1 MIYKEVIKPINYL
14 LEKQANELNN
24 KLAFSDQNEDITYKQ
39 LNLETAN
46 LGKCFKKFNIN
57 TGESIAIILPNSVN
71 WIVSCFSIL
80 RSGCVVVPI
89 SFDSTFS
96 EIEYKIMDASCRL
109 IITSKKFKNQL
120 DEFISN
126 KSLSI
131 QIIYTEDIGN
141 SESHL
146 KTLRSTKNDDYS
158 INDDN
163 IDLPGYILYT
173 SGTTGQPKGVVLSS
187 RSMLWIVASCCM
199 PIIGLNKKDL
209 VLSPLPLFHSYALNL
224 CVLGVLASGATEYLL
239 EKFSPKMIF
248 EQSTKKPY
256 TLLPGVPTMFHYL
269 LATAKKEKL
278 KINNINRCVS
288 AGAIMPSQLNKE
300 FEDFFKIEL
309 LDGYG
314 ITETSTFVTM
324 NWPGKNRTMGSCG
337 LALPGLGVRIINPE
351 NHKDASLNQEGELIC
366 RGPNVMQGYHNKPE
380 ETKKVLKDGWYYTG
394 DLAKQD
400 ENGFLTI
407 TGRLKEIIIRG
418 GQNISPTEVEEA
430 ILKNE
435 KVLDCAVVG
444 LPHDQLGEI
453 PGAFVIL
460 KEGYKLDEKNI
471 IDECKKIISDYKV
484 PEKIIETDNIP
495 RTGSGKTMRYKLIQ
509 SYKSN

>member
-1 MIYKEVIKPINYL
+1 MINKEVIKPINYL
-14 LEKQANELNN
+14 LEKQASDLKN

-39 LNLETAN
+39 LNFETAN
-46 LGKCFKKFNIN
+46 LANCFKEFNIN
-57 TGESIAIILPNSVN
+57 TGDSIAIILPNSVD

-80 RSGCVVVPI
+80 RLGCVVVPI

-96 EIEYKIMDASCRL
+96 EIEYKILDASCKL
-109 IITSKKFKNQL
+109 IITSEKFKKQL
-120 DEFISN
+120 DVFIA
-126 KSLSI
+126 KQSLSI
-131 QIIYTEDIGN
+131 EIIYTEDIENDGN
-141 SESHL
+141 HL
-146 KTLRSTKNDDYS
+146 KAIRTKQKNDCS
-158 INDDN
+158 IDDEN

-173 SGTTGQPKGVVLSS
+173 SGTTGQPKGVVLTS

-224 CVLGVLASGATEYLL
+224 CVLGILASGATEHLL
-239 EKFSPKMIF
+239 ERFSPRMIF
-248 EQSTKKPY
+248 QQSEKHPY

-288 AGAIMPSQLNKE
+288 AGAIMPLQLNKE

-324 NWPGKNRTMGSCG
+324 NWPGKNRIMGSCG

-351 NHKDASLNQEGELIC
+351 NNKDASINQEGELIC

-400 ENGFLTI
+400 ENGYLTI

-460 KEGYKLDEKNI
+460 KEGYTLDTKNI
-471 IDECKKIISDYKV
+471 IDEC
-484 PEKIIETDNIP
+484 
-495 RTGSGKTMRYKLIQ
+495 
-509 SYKSN
+509 

>member
-1 MIYKEVIKPINYL
+1 MINKEVIKPINYL
-14 LEKQANELNN
+14 LEKQASDLKN

-39 LNLETAN
+39 LNFETAN
-46 LGKCFKKFNIN
+46 LANCFKEFNIN
-57 TGESIAIILPNSVN
+57 TGDSIAIILPNSVD

-80 RSGCVVVPI
+80 RLGCVVVPI

-96 EIEYKIMDASCRL
+96 EIEYKILDASCKL
-109 IITSKKFKNQL
+109 IITSVKFKKQL
-120 DEFISN
+120 DAFIA
-126 KSLSI
+126 KQSLSI
-131 QIIYTEDIGN
+131 EIIYTEDIENDGN
-141 SESHL
+141 HL
-146 KTLRSTKNDDYS
+146 KAIRSKQKNDCS
-158 INDDN
+158 FDDEN

-173 SGTTGQPKGVVLSS
+173 SGTTGQPKGVVLTS
-187 RSMLWIVASCCM
+187 RSMLWIVAGCCM

-224 CVLGVLASGATEYLL
+224 CVLGILASGATEYLL
-239 EKFSPKMIF
+239 ERFSPRIIF
-248 EQSTKKPY
+248 QQSEKHPY

-288 AGAIMPSQLNKE
+288 AGAIMPLQLNKE

-324 NWPGKNRTMGSCG
+324 NWPGKNRIMGSCG

-351 NHKDASLNQEGELIC
+351 NNKDASINQEGELIC

-400 ENGFLTI
+400 ENGYLTI

-460 KEGYKLDEKNI
+460 KEGYKLDEQNI
-471 IDECKKIISDYKV
+471 IDECKEIISDYKV

-509 SYKSN
+509 SYKNI

>member
-1 MIYKEVIKPINYL
+1 MINKEVIKPINYL
-14 LEKQANELNN
+14 LEKQASDLKN

-39 LNLETAN
+39 LNFETAN
-46 LGKCFKKFNIN
+46 LANCFKEFNIN
-57 TGESIAIILPNSVN
+57 TGDSIAIILPNSVD

-80 RSGCVVVPI
+80 RLGCVVVPI

-96 EIEYKIMDASCRL
+96 EIEYKILDASCKL
-109 IITSKKFKNQL
+109 IITSAKFKKQL
-120 DEFISN
+120 DAFIA
-126 KSLSI
+126 KQSLSI
-131 QIIYTEDIGN
+131 EIIYTEDIENDGN
-141 SESHL
+141 HL
-146 KTLRSTKNDDYS
+146 KAIRLKQKNDYP
-158 INDDN
+158 IDDEN

-173 SGTTGQPKGVVLSS
+173 SGTTGQPKGVVLTS

-224 CVLGVLASGATEYLL
+224 CVLGILASGATEHLL
-239 EKFSPKMIF
+239 ERFSPRMIF
-248 EQSTKKPY
+248 QQSEKHPY

-288 AGAIMPSQLNKE
+288 AGAIMPLQLNKE

-324 NWPGKNRTMGSCG
+324 NWPGKNRIMGSCG

-351 NHKDASLNQEGELIC
+351 NNKDASINQEGELIC

-400 ENGFLTI
+400 ENGYLTI

-430 ILKNE
+430 VLRNE

-453 PGAFVIL
+453 PAAFVML
-460 KEGYKLDEKNI
+460 KEGYTLDEKNI

-484 PEKIIETDNIP
+484 PEKIIATETIP

-509 SYKSN
+509 SYKDN

>member
-1 MIYKEVIKPINYL
+1 MINKEVIKPINYL
-14 LEKQANELNN
+14 LEKQASDLKN

-39 LNLETAN
+39 LNFETAN
-46 LGKCFKKFNIN
+46 LANCFKEFNIN
-57 TGESIAIILPNSVN
+57 TGDSIAIILPNSVD

-80 RSGCVVVPI
+80 RLGCVVVPI

-96 EIEYKIMDASCRL
+96 EIEYKILDASCKL
-109 IITSKKFKNQL
+109 IITSAKFKKQL
-120 DEFISN
+120 DAFIA
-126 KSLSI
+126 KQSLSI
-131 QIIYTEDIGN
+131 EIIYTEDIENDGN
-141 SESHL
+141 HL
-146 KTLRSTKNDDYS
+146 KAIRRKQKNDCP
-158 INDDN
+158 IDDEN

-173 SGTTGQPKGVVLSS
+173 SGTTGQPKGVVLTS

-224 CVLGVLASGATEYLL
+224 CVLGILASGATEYLL
-239 EKFSPKMIF
+239 ERFSPRMIF
-248 EQSTKKPY
+248 QQSEKHPY

-288 AGAIMPSQLNKE
+288 AGAIMPLQLNKE

-324 NWPGKNRTMGSCG
+324 NWPGKNRIMGSCG

-351 NHKDASLNQEGELIC
+351 NNKDASINQEGELIC

-400 ENGFLTI
+400 ENGYLTI

-460 KEGYKLDEKNI
+460 KEGYKLDVKNI

-484 PEKIIETDNIP
+484 PEKIIETGTIP

-509 SYKSN
+509 SYKDN

>member
-1 MIYKEVIKPINYL
+1 MIHKEVIKPINYL
-14 LEKQANELNN
+14 LEKQARDLKN
-24 KLAFSDQNEDITYKQ
+24 KLAFSDQNENITYEQ

-46 LGKCFKKFNIN
+46 LAKYFKEFNIN
-57 TGESIAIILPNSVN
+57 TSDSIAIILPNSVN

-80 RSGCVVVPI
+80 RLGCVVVPI

-96 EIEYKIMDASCRL
+96 EIEYKILDASCKL
-109 IITSKKFKNQL
+109 IITSAKFKKQL
-120 DEFISN
+120 DAFIA
-126 KSLSI
+126 KQSLSI
-131 QIIYTEDIGN
+131 EIIYTEDIENDGN
-141 SESHL
+141 HL
-146 KTLRSTKNDDYS
+146 KAIRTKQKNDYS
-158 INDDN
+158 IDDEN

-173 SGTTGQPKGVVLSS
+173 SGTTGQPKGVVLTS

-224 CVLGVLASGATEYLL
+224 CVLGILASGATEYLL
-239 EKFSPKMIF
+239 ERFSPRMIF
-248 EQSTKKPY
+248 QQSEKHPY

-288 AGAIMPSQLNKE
+288 AGAIMPLQLNKE

-324 NWPGKNRTMGSCG
+324 NWPGKNRIMGSCG

-351 NHKDASLNQEGELIC
+351 NNKDASINQEGELIC

-400 ENGFLTI
+400 ENGYLTI

-460 KEGYKLDEKNI
+460 KEGYKLDAKNI
-471 IDECKKIISDYKV
+471 INECKKIISDYKV
-484 PEKIIETDNIP
+484 PEKIIETATIP

-509 SYKSN
+509 SYKDN